1 MGKSARILGAPLNLT
16 AEEMNELFKLNG
28 LLAGEPGEYEV
39 TEAGEPYATERDEHR
54 GPGGSSWYNR
64 DWTVL
69 TWDDSVMGTLDTS
82 PEMIREAKENVS
94 ERRRARRMVNEED
107 EIDEAVVLEEDESED
122 DDDYNSYDCL
132 DTESVVKGAVIAGA
146 VVGAIIAAPHI
157 RKLYK
162 EKIKPACRRVW
173 SKIAKRPYE
182 PLDTPAVL
190 EEQSAE
196 LTDQGECMEQKDDE

>member
-1 MGKSARILGAPLNLT
+1 MGKSARILGTLLHLT
-16 AEEMNELFKLNG
+16 AEEMNELLKLNG
-28 LLAGEPGEYEV
+28 LLEGEPGDYQV
-39 TEAGEPYATERDEHR
+39 TEEGDPYATERDEHR
-54 GPGGSSWYNR
+54 GPGGSPWYNR
-64 DWTVL
+64 DWTVR
-69 TWDDSVMGTLDTS
+69 TWDDSVLDAMDTS

-107 EIDEAVVLEEDESED
+107 GIDEAVVIEEGESED
-122 DDDYNSYDCL
+122 DDDYDSYDYL
-132 DTESVVKGAVIAGA
+132 DTETVVKGAAIAGA

-173 SKIAKRPYE
+173 SKITRTYE

-190 EEQSAE
+190 EEQPAE
-196 LTDQGECMEQKDDE
+196 LPDQGECMEQKDGE